1 MSNSPDPITVYIID
15 DDRGVRSALRRLFK
29 AVGFA
34 SESFSSAHDFIASTF
49 ETHRACV
56 LTDLHIPGED
66 PVELP
71 HMLEERHLTMPV
83 LYKSADDSDAAL
95 ARVNQA
101 GGVGLFRKPVDDRA
115 LIDAVKWAIQ
125 RRGAPP

>member
-1 MSNSPDPITVYIID
+1 MSNSPKPITVYIID
-15 DDRGVRSALRRLFK
+15 DDDGVRAALRRLFR
-29 AVGFA
+29 AAGFA
-34 SESFSSAHDFIASTF
+34 GEGFSSAHEFVSSGIEAD
-49 ETHRACV
+49 HACV

-71 HMLEERHLTMPV
+71 NMLKEKNLTLPV
-83 LYKSADDSDAAL
+83 LFMSADDSDAAL

-101 GGVGLFRKPVDDRA
+101 GGVGLFRKPVDDQA

-125 RRGAPP
+125 HHATPS